1 MTKGN
6 RPEPPH
12 PDIDPAE
19 WVTLLASRS
28 DTGTVDPNTVS
39 YVFRNVELNQEMI
52 RQIESVLSQLNISIG
67 AVEPDDSGPHDRKA
81 VTSTTPAA
89 ATTTTTTRRPVAPA
103 RAPAGEAGDAVRM
116 YLQEIGQAELLT
128 AEGER
133 VLGRAIREMQSAKEE
148 MSVGA
153 VSATRRR
160 ELRSVIKHGEDAY
173 EQLVKANLRL
183 VVSIARRYDGREL
196 QLLDLIQE
204 GNIGLMRAAEKYDWE
219 KGFKFSTYATWWI
232 RQAMMRAM
240 ADQGRTI
247 RVPSHVVEL
256 LNRLTKA
263 DRELTVE
270 LERDPTVQELSER
283 TMIPVERI
291 EELRQIS
298 LVTKSLDE
306 PLNAEDD
313 SGTLGDNYK
322 SDDEDDS
329 PVEVLQKR
337 QLIAAIAAELEHLP
351 DRDRRILERRFGIS
365 PGRQLSAKDLAD
377 RDVITAAEH
386 EYTTEHGKE
395 PKLEDL
401 AERTGFSVERIL
413 EIRPVV
419 LTLDE
424 VARLENVTRE
434 RIRQIEQKTL
444 ARLRHPNN
452 SQRLRGFLDID

>member
-1 MTKGN
+1 MTQGK
-6 RPEPPH
+6 RPDPPH

-28 DTGTVDPNTVS
+28 DEGTVDPNTVS
-39 YVFRNVELNQEMI
+39 YVFRNVELNPEML
-52 RQIESVLSQLNISIG
+52 RQIEAVLKQVNISI
-67 AVEPDDSGPHDRKA
+67 ATVEPDDSGPHERKPA
-81 VTSTTPAA
+81 PAPKKTS
-89 ATTTTTTRRPVAPA
+89 APA
-103 RAPAGEAGDAVRM
+103 RSAGAEAGDAVRM
-116 YLQEIGQAELLT
+116 YLQEIGQVELLT

-133 VLGRAIREMQSAKEE
+133 NLGRAIREMQHAKEE
-148 MSVGA
+148 MANGS
-153 VSATRRR
+153 VSAVRRR
-160 ELRSVIKHGEDAY
+160 ELRNIVRDGEAAY
-173 EQLVKANLRL
+173 EHLIKANLRL

-270 LERDPTVQELSER
+270 LEREPTVQELSER
-283 TMIPVERI
+283 TMIAVERI
-291 EELRQIS
+291 EELKQIS

-306 PLNAEDD
+306 PLNSEEE
-313 SGTLGDNYK
+313 SGTIGDTVRTNE
-322 SDDEDDS
+322 DDDS
-329 PVEVLQKR
+329 PIEMVQKR
-337 QLIAAIAAELEHLP
+337 QLIEAISSELDHLP
-351 DRDRRILERRFGIS
+351 ERDRRILDKRFGIS
-365 PGRQLSAKDLAD
+365 SG
-377 RDVITAAEH
+377 
-386 EYTTEHGKE
+386 E
-395 PKLEDL
+395 P
-401 AERTGFSVERIL
+401 
-413 EIRPVV
+413 

-424 VARLENVTRE
+424 VAKQEGVTRE